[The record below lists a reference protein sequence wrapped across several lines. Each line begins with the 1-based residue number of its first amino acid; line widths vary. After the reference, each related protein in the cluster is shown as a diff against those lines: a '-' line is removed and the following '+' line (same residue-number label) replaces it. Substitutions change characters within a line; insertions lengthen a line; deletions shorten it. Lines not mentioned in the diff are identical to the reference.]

1 MNFHKIVSSTAI
13 KEQRIKSQSKTWIQN
28 QANKQAARTHGS
40 RIGKFA
46 AGVKGWLVLERVIA
60 LTLLFFPFLLI
71 AVDGWPT
78 GDKDSIS
85 AYYAMSD
92 PKNLWAFYFPLTVAA
107 FMFIAN
113 GVIKH
118 KSVNGVIKH
127 KSWYNIYLG
136 VMLSGVILF
145 NHVDFKIIHPIFA
158 ILFFVGNFIVVL
170 VVKTGFF
177 EKPIAELFFDVALI
191 AIAILSVILFG
202 FHVINLFYLEWISFA
217 MITIHFFL
225 SSYGTTPNVKP
236 RKTGPSRVN
245 S

>member
-1 MNFHKIVSSTAI
+1 MNFHKIVSSIAI

-28 QANKQAARTHGS
+28 QTNKQAAGTHGI
-40 RIGKFA
+40 RISKFA
-46 AGVKGWLVLERVIA
+46 AGIKRWLVLEQVLA
-60 LTLLFFPFLLI
+60 STLLLFPFLLI
-71 AVDGWPT
+71 AVNGWPT
-78 GDKDSIS
+78 VDKDSIS

-107 FMFIAN
+107 FMFI
-113 GVIKH
+113 
-118 KSVNGVIKH
+118 VNGVIKP
-127 KSWYNIYLG
+127 KYWYNIYLG

-177 EKPIAELFFDVALI
+177 KKPIAELFFDMSLI
-191 AIAILSVILFG
+191 AIAILFVILFG

-217 MITIHFFL
+217 MIAIHFFL
-225 SSYGTTPNVKP
+225 LSRGTASDVKP
-236 RKTGPSRVN
+236 RKTGPSHVN